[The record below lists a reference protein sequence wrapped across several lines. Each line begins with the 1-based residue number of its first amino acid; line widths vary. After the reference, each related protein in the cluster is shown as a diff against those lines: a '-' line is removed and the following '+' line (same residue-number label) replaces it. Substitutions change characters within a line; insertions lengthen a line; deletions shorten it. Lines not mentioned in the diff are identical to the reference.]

1 MVLRGFDEAT
11 RLYVVYWDTQ
21 GQERFGGRM
30 KSDHS
35 RTSEGEASMTNDGTI
50 DGEHRR
56 WLETVYAKAK
66 QRGGE
71 RTDTDFR
78 TGSTEAHPV
87 YSPADVADLDYIRDL
102 GYPGEYP
109 YTRGVQPTMYRGRLW
124 SIRQYAGYGTP
135 EETNERFKFLL
146 KEGQPGLSVAF
157 DLPTQLGYD
166 SDDPLS
172 AGEVGKVGVAIDTLA
187 DMETMFDG
195 IPLDRVSTSMTINA
209 PASVLVAMYAVV
221 GQKQG
226 VPQDRIAGTAQNDVL
241 KEYVARGTYIYP
253 PRPSLRL
260 AADLMAYCARELPRF
275 NPISI
280 SGYHIRDAGSTAVQ
294 EMAFTFANAIA
305 YIEAALE
312 RGVGID
318 DIGPRIS
325 WIFNT
330 QNNFLEEVAK
340 YRALRRMWA
349 KIMRER
355 FKAQDARS
363 WMFRTHVQ
371 TGGATLTAQQPE
383 VNIIRAALQALASVL
398 GGVQSL
404 ALSCYDEALAL
415 PTEEAQ
421 RIAVRT
427 QQIIAYESGVP
438 NTIDP
443 LGGSYYIETLTN
455 ELERKA
461 WEYLDRIEDM
471 GGGVAA
477 IETGYMQREIQE
489 ASYAYQQAVDEG
501 KKIIVGVNKFQN
513 EDEEPPFI
521 FRVNPEAERAQTERL
536 ARVRSQ
542 RDEGAVRAA
551 LSRLEDVCGD
561 GENLMPPIVEAVKA
575 YASVGEICGVMRSVF
590 GDYRAPTAV

>member
-1 MVLRGFDEAT
+1 MTTNGHKDI
-11 RLYVVYWDTQ
+11 
-21 GQERFGGRM
+21 ERE
-30 KSDHS
+30 KQ
-35 RTSEGEASMTNDGTI
+35 
-50 DGEHRR
+50 R
-56 WLETVYAKAK
+56 WHETTYAKAK
-66 QRGGE
+66 ERGGE
-71 RTDTDFR
+71 RKDTDFR
-78 TGSTEAHPV
+78 TSSAEVQPLYTPE
-87 YSPADVADLDYIRDL
+87 DVADIDYNRDI

-109 YTRGVQPTMYRGRLW
+109 YTRGVQASMYRGRPW
-124 SIRQYAGYGTP
+124 SIRQYAGYGTSA
-135 EETNERFKFLL
+135 ETNERFKFLL

-187 DMETMFDG
+187 DMETMFEG
-195 IPLDRVSTSMTINA
+195 IPLDQVSTSMTINA

-226 VPQDRIAGTAQNDVL
+226 VPQDRISGTAQNDVL

-253 PRPSLRL
+253 PQPSLRL
-260 AADLMAYCARELPRF
+260 AADLMAYCAHELPRF
-275 NPISI
+275 NAISI

-305 YIEAALE
+305 YIDATLE
-312 RGVGID
+312 RGVSVD
-318 DIGPRIS
+318 DVGPRIS

-355 FKAQDARS
+355 FKAADPRS
-363 WMFRTHVQ
+363 WMLRTHVQ

-383 VNIIRAALQALASVL
+383 NNIVRAALQALASAL

-427 QQIIAYESGVP
+427 QQVIAYESGVP
-438 NTIDP
+438 NTVDP
-443 LGGSYYIETLTN
+443 LGGSYYIEWLTN
-455 ELERKA
+455 ELERNA

-471 GGGVAA
+471 GGAIAA
-477 IETGYMQREIQE
+477 IEAGYVQREIQE
-489 ASYAYQQAVDEG
+489 ASYAYQQAIDDG
-501 KKIIVGVNKFQN
+501 RKIIVGVNKFVK
-513 EDEEPPFI
+513 EDEEPQMI
-521 FRVNPEAERAQTERL
+521 FRVNPEAERAQLERL
-536 ARVRSQ
+536 ARVRKE
-542 RDEGAVRAA
+542 RDQATVDAA
-551 LSRLEDVCGD
+551 LSRLQEVSRNGNLPAEE
-561 GENLMPPIVEAVKA
+561 GNLMYPIVEAVKA
-575 YASVGEICGVMRSVF
+575 YASVGEICGVMRRVF
-590 GDYRAPTAV
+590 GDYQPPTAV

>member
-1 MVLRGFDEAT
+1 M
-11 RLYVVYWDTQ
+11 TQ
-21 GQERFGGRM
+21 NGNI
-30 KSDHS
+30 DHI
-35 RTSEGEASMTNDGTI
+35 REEQ
-50 DGEHRR
+50 RR
-56 WLETVYAKAK
+56 WRESVYQKAVEK
-66 QRGGE
+66 AGE

-78 TGSTEAHPV
+78 TSSTAVEPL
-87 YSPADVADLDYIRDL
+87 YTPADIADTDYNRDI

-109 YTRGVQPTMYRGRLW
+109 YTRGIHPTMYRGRLW
-124 SIRQYAGYGTP
+124 SIRQYAGFGTP

-146 KEGQPGLSVAF
+146 REGQPGLSVAF

-166 SDDPLS
+166 SDDPLA
-172 AGEVGKVGVAIDTLA
+172 AGEVGKVGVAVDTLA

-195 IPLDRVSTSMTINA
+195 IPLDQVSTSMTINA
-209 PASVLVAMYAVV
+209 PAPVLVAMYAVV

-226 VPQDRIAGTAQNDVL
+226 VPQDRISGTAQNDVL
-241 KEYVARGTYIYP
+241 KEYVARGTYIFP
-253 PRPSLRL
+253 PKPSLRL
-260 AADLMAYCARELPRF
+260 AADLLAYCSRELPRF

-305 YIEAALE
+305 YVEATLA
-312 RGVGID
+312 RGVSID

-330 QNNFLEEVAK
+330 QNNFLEEIAK

-355 FKAQDARS
+355 FGAQDPRS
-363 WMFRTHVQ
+363 WMLRTHVQ

-383 VNIIRAALQALASVL
+383 VNIIRAALQALATVL

-427 QQIIAYESGVP
+427 QQVIAYESGVADTVEP
-438 NTIDP
+438 V
-443 LGGSYYIETLTN
+443 GGAYYIEWLTN
-455 ELERKA
+455 ELERQA
-461 WEYLDRIEDM
+461 WEYLDKVLDM
-471 GGGVAA
+471 GGAVTA

-489 ASYAYQQAVDEG
+489 ASYAYQKAVDEG
-501 KKIIVGVNKFQN
+501 KKIIVGVNKFVT
-513 EDEEPPFI
+513 DEEERPFI
-521 FRVNPEAERAQTERL
+521 FRPNPEAERAQIERL
-536 ARVRSQ
+536 NRVRRE
-542 RDEGAVRAA
+542 RDDAAVRAA
-551 LSRLEDVCGD
+551 LARLEEACRTPDRNGHA
-561 GENLMPPIVEAVKA
+561 GNLMYPIVEAVKA
-575 YASVGEICGVMRSVF
+575 YATIGEICGVMRKVF

>member
-1 MVLRGFDEAT
+1 MLDKEQLKKIAEE
-11 RLYVVYWDTQ
+11 Q
-21 GQERFGGRM
+21 
-30 KSDHS
+30 K
-35 RTSEGEASMTNDGTI
+35 
-50 DGEHRR
+50 R
-56 WLETVYAKAK
+56 WEESTLKKALE
-66 QRGGE
+66 RGGE
-71 RTDTDFR
+71 RTDSDFHTSSTDTKR
-78 TGSTEAHPV
+78 IYTPL
-87 YSPADVADLDYIRDL
+87 DVADIDYERDI
-102 GYPGEYP
+102 GFPGEYP

-124 SIRQYAGYGTP
+124 SIRQYAGYGTS

-146 KEGQPGLSVAF
+146 REGQPGLSVAF

-166 SDDPLS
+166 SDDPMS
-172 AGEVGKVGVAIDTLA
+172 EGEVGKVGVAVDSLR

-195 IPLDRVSTSMTINA
+195 IPLDKVSTSMTINA
-209 PASVLVAMYAVV
+209 PAAVLVAMYAVV
-221 GQKQG
+221 GRKQG
-226 VPQDRIAGTAQNDVL
+226 VPQDQIQGTAQNDVL

-260 AADLMAYCARELPRF
+260 AADLMAYCAKELPKF
-275 NPISI
+275 NSISI

-312 RGVGID
+312 RDVDID
-318 DIGPRIS
+318 DFGPRIS

-355 FKAQDARS
+355 FQAKDPRS

-383 VNIIRAALQALASVL
+383 LNIVRAALQALATVL

-427 QQIIAYESGVP
+427 QQIIAYESGVAD
-438 NTIDP
+438 TVDP
-443 LGGSYYIETLTN
+443 LGGSYYVEWLTN
-455 ELERKA
+455 ELEKGA
-461 WEYLDRIEDM
+461 WEYLHRVEDM
-471 GGGVAA
+471 GGAVAA
-477 IETGYMQREIQE
+477 IESGYIQREIQE
-489 ASYAYQQAVDEG
+489 ASWAYQRAVDEG
-501 KKIIVGVNKFQN
+501 KKVIIGVNKFRL
-513 EDEEPPFI
+513 EDEEPQMI
-521 FRVNPEAERAQTERL
+521 FRVNPEAERAQVKKLGAVKKE
-536 ARVRSQ
+536 
-542 RDEGAVRAA
+542 RDEAAAQAA
-551 LSRLEDVCGD
+551 LRRLDEVCRN
-561 GENLMPPIVEAVKA
+561 GENLMYPIVEAVA
-575 YASVGEICGVMRSVF
+575 TYATLGEICGVMRQAF
-590 GDYRAPTAV
+590 GDYRPPTAV

>member
-1 MVLRGFDEAT
+1 M
-11 RLYVVYWDTQ
+11 
-21 GQERFGGRM
+21 
-30 KSDHS
+30 SDNGNISDAHKC
-35 RTSEGEASMTNDGTI
+35 
-50 DGEHRR
+50 
-56 WLETVYAKAK
+56 WLESRYAKAVEK
-66 QRGGE
+66 GGE
-71 RTDTDFR
+71 RKDTDFR
-78 TGSTEAHPV
+78 TSSTETRPL
-87 YSPADVADLDYIRDL
+87 YTPADVEDIDYNRDI

-135 EETNERFKFLL
+135 EETNERFRFLL

-166 SDDPLS
+166 SDDQLS
-172 AGEVGKVGVAIDTLA
+172 LGEVGKVGVAIDTLA

-195 IPLDRVSTSMTINA
+195 IPLDQVSTSMTINA

-253 PRPSLRL
+253 PKPSLRL
-260 AADLMAYCARELPRF
+260 AADLMAYCAKELPRF

-305 YIEAALE
+305 YIEATVA
-312 RGVGID
+312 RGVD
-318 DIGPRIS
+318 VDEVGPRIS

-355 FKAQDARS
+355 FGAKDPRS

-383 VNIIRAALQALASVL
+383 VNIVRAALQALSTVL

-427 QQIIAYESGVP
+427 QQVIAFESGVGDS
-438 NTIDP
+438 IDP
-443 LGGSYYIETLTN
+443 FAGSYYIESLTN
-455 ELERKA
+455 ELEAKA
-461 WEYLDRIEDM
+461 WEYLNRIEDM
-471 GGGVAA
+471 GGAIQA
-477 IETGYMQREIQE
+477 IETGYVQREIQE
-489 ASYAYQQAVDEG
+489 ASYAYQRAVDEG
-501 KKIIVGVNKFQN
+501 HKVIVGVNRFQN

-521 FRVNPEAERAQTERL
+521 FRPNPESERAQIERL
-536 ARVRSQ
+536 NRVRNE
-542 RDEGAVRAA
+542 RDDGAAQAA
-551 LSRLEDVCGD
+551 LARLADECQNGA
-561 GENLMPPIVEAVKA
+561 NLMYPIVEAVKA
-575 YASVGEICGVMRSVF
+575 YATVGEICGVMRKAF
-590 GDYRAPTAV
+590 GDYQAPTAV

>member
-1 MVLRGFDEAT
+1 MNQNGDLSKEH
-11 RLYVVYWDTQ
+11 
-21 GQERFGGRM
+21 ERWR
-30 KSDHS
+30 
-35 RTSEGEASMTNDGTI
+35 
-50 DGEHRR
+50 
-56 WLETVYAKAK
+56 ETTYSKAK
-66 QRGGE
+66 ERGGE
-71 RTDTDFR
+71 RKDTDFR
-78 TGSTEAHPV
+78 TSSTEARPL
-87 YSPADVADLDYIRDL
+87 YTPTDVEDVDYNRDI

-109 YTRGVQPTMYRGRLW
+109 YTRGVQASMYRGRLW

-172 AGEVGKVGVAIDTLA
+172 MGEVGKVGVAIDTLA

-195 IPLDRVSTSMTINA
+195 IPLDQVSTSMTINA

-226 VPQDRIAGTAQNDVL
+226 VSQDRIAGTAQNDVL

-253 PRPSLRL
+253 PKPSLRL

-275 NPISI
+275 NAISI

-305 YIEAALE
+305 YIDATLE
-312 RGVGID
+312 RGVSVD
-318 DIGPRIS
+318 EVGPRIS

-355 FKAQDARS
+355 FKAQDPRS

-383 VNIIRAALQALASVL
+383 NNIVRATLQALATVL

-427 QQIIAYESGVP
+427 QQVIAYESGVP
-438 NTIDP
+438 NTVDP
-443 LGGSYYIETLTN
+443 LGGSYYIESLTN

-471 GGGVAA
+471 GGAIAA
-477 IETGYMQREIQE
+477 IESGYVQREIQE
-489 ASYAYQQAVDEG
+489 ASYAYQQAIDEG
-501 KKIIVGVNKFQN
+501 RKIIVGVNKFQN
-513 EDEEPPFI
+513 EDEEPQII
-521 FRVNPEAERAQTERL
+521 FRVNPEAERAQVARL
-536 ARVRSQ
+536 AKVRAE
-542 RDEGAVRAA
+542 RDEAGVEAA
-551 LSRLEDVCGD
+551 LARLDEVCRD
-561 GENLMPPIVEAVKA
+561 GENLMYPIVDAVKA
-575 YASVGEICGVMRSVF
+575 YASVGEICGVMRKVF